1 MGTHARELARQWRQT
16 DSCKCAPRACDANN
30 RRAIKRT
37 DRTSATANES
47 VIEAVHKAL
56 PDDESS
62 CAVHI
67 IDRTKPNTL
76 ASGTEHIAT
85 AVVCNKI
92 ERFTVQIIPTSQDQ
106 ATVSARRIE

>member
-1 MGTHARELARQWRQT
+1 MRVIIVGAAWVLCACATQARYGITTVPAER
-16 DSCKCAPRACDANN
+16 
-30 RRAIKRT
+30 
-37 DRTSATANES
+37 ATANES

-56 PDDESS
+56 PEEESS